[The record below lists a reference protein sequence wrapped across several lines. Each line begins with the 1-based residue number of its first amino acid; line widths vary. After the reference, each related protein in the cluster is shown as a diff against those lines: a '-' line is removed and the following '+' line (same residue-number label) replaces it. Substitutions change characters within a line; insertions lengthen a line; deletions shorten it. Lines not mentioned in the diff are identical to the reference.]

1 MLGVDDI
8 ANAVLGVAGKVIDR
22 VWPDPAQ
29 AADAKFKLLQLAQDG
44 TLKQLMADT
53 DLAKAQDAINQA
65 EAGNTSTFVAGWR
78 PFIGWCCGLV
88 LGFNYIAAPLV
99 SWGAMLLGA
108 KVSIPTLGFDQIQP
122 ILYGMLG
129 LGAMRTVEKVNGIK
143 AGQ

>member
-1 MLGVDDI
+1 MFGIDDL
-8 ANAVLGVAGKVIDR
+8 ANTVVGIAGKLVDKLI
-22 VWPDPAQ
+22 PDPQ
-29 AADAKFKLLQLAQDG
+29 AAAEAKYKLLALAQDG

-65 EAGNTSTFVAGWR
+65 EAGNNSIFVAGWR
-78 PFIGWCCGLV
+78 PFIGWCCGVV
-88 LGFNYIAAPLV
+88 LGFNYIAAPLA
-99 SWGAMLLGA
+99 SWAAMLLGA
-108 KVSIPTLGFDQIQP
+108 KVQIPTLGFDQIQP